1 MTEGRVNEL
10 EDRAIEIIQ
19 YEKQRKRL
27 KIILPLWF
35 FSITWKRWTNIKVES

>member
-27 KIILPLWF
+27 KIILPL
-35 FSITWKRWTNIKVES
+35 